1 MRPRTAGRR
10 LALQY
15 LFMADMNNFRDVES
29 PAEFFKTQRLAFPG
43 NAGAEEQGG
52 FVFDTDNPRLDEAE
66 DLASSL
72 IREVERNRDAIDRDI
87 ENAAVNWSIAR
98 MGVIERNVIRLAAAE
113 FRLGGTDGKII
124 LDEAVELAKRFG
136 DRESGAFVN
145 GVANRLLG
153 GRRDGGNSAG
163 K

>member
-15 LFMADMNNFRDVES
+15 LFMSDMNNFREVES
-29 PAEFFKTQRLAFPG
+29 PSDFFQTQRRAILD
-43 NAGAEEQGG
+43 NSAEAEQGG
-52 FVFDTDNPRLDEAE
+52 FVFDEDNPRRDEAE
-66 DLASSL
+66 DFAYTL
-72 IREVERNRDAIDRDI
+72 IREVERNHDSIDREI

-113 FRLGGTDGKII
+113 LRLGDTPRKVV

-136 DRESGAFVN
+136 DKESGAFVN
-145 GVANRLLG
+145 GIADRL
-153 GRRDGGNSAG
+153 GRAE
-163 K
+163 